1 MKDKD
6 KDKKVNVS
14 SVHKA
19 GRKTQIMLDKYGDIA
34 KLANN
39 KLVDSHRDPE
49 HQKAIL
55 KEIVEDI
62 DAVLSKSDKLAMGK
76 HLQKYFK
83 RLERISDELEI
94 YIEANFE

>member
-1 MKDKD
+1 MKD

-39 KLVDSHRDPE
+39 KLVDGHRDPE
-49 HQKAIL
+49 HQKVVL
-55 KEIVEDI
+55 KEILSDI
-62 DAVLSKSDKLAMGK
+62 DEVLTKSDKLAMGRN
-76 HLQKYFK
+76 LQKIIK
-83 RLERISDELEI
+83 RLQRVSDDLEV
-94 YIEANFE
+94 YIEDNFED